1 MPLDQISHAVLDLA
15 RTEADHVLKAAQ
27 LAADE
32 KVRRA
37 REAAEQ
43 DGERR
48 YQAAARAVE
57 EDYYRKLT
65 QFSGAANKELLA
77 RKNACVRGIFQTARE
92 RIMALPEAEYLA
104 LMRRLLDRAGERHGG
119 RLRVHADEKAR
130 FARLLAEFNAGRAAE
145 LLVALDEARA
155 LPEPGGFIFVSDT
168 FEVDQTLG
176 TLLSEL
182 EHEMAPQIAAE
193 LFGG

>member
-1 MPLDQISHAVLDLA
+1 MPLEQISHAVLDLA
-15 RTEADHVLKAAQ
+15 RTEADHVLRAAQ

-77 RKNACVRGIFQTARE
+77 RKNECVRGIFDKARE
-92 RIMALPEAEYLA
+92 RILALPEEEYLG
-104 LMRRLLDRAGERHGG
+104 LMRRLLDRAAEGHGG
-119 RLRVHADEKAR
+119 RLRVHSGEKTR
-130 FARLLAEFNAGRAAE
+130 FARLLEQFNAGRPAE
-145 LLVALDEARA
+145 LQVAADESRS
-155 LPEPGGFIFVSDT
+155 LPEPGGFIFVSGT
-168 FEVDQTLG
+168 FEVDQTLR
-176 TLLSEL
+176 TLLGEL

-193 LFGG
+193 LFSG